1 MSLNP
6 HVDRGHN
13 GSNEVSAALLDAVTL
28 DSFAVAG
35 LPDPAKHA
43 RKMVFVSNG
52 AAGQPC
58 LAYSNGV
65 NWLRLVFG
73 AAVNIAA

>member
-13 GSNEVSAALLDAVTL
+13 GSEKLNEALNAAVTL

-35 LPDPAKHA
+35 LPSAA
-43 RKMVFVSNG
+43 AYSGKMVFVSNG
-52 AAGQPC
+52 AAGSAC
-58 LAYSNGV
+58 LAYSNGT
-65 NWLRLVFG
+65 NWLQVALG
-73 AAVNIAA
+73 AAVSAT